1 MKRREFLQGSLGATV
16 AASLNG
22 LAAAQTGAP
31 QLPSVTAVQGDG
43 KSVTVSGAAL
53 QELREAL
60 HGRLLLPQDDGYEE
74 ARHIV
79 MRRFDRRPAFIVQA
93 TGAADV
99 ATAIDFARDRSLL
112 LAIKGGGHS
121 ECGVSA
127 TEGGMMIDLSPMRA
141 VRVDA
146 RAKRAWVAG
155 GTLAGLVDH
164 ETQSHG
170 LIVPMGDKSTVGVGG
185 LATGGGFGLV
195 SRRFGLT
202 LDAIRSVD
210 IVTARGELVHA
221 SDTESPDLFWAV
233 RGGGGNFGIVTEFE
247 FELYP
252 MRSRVVGGAI
262 EFPFAEAHQVLSAY
276 SDLMTSAPD
285 ELYVDC
291 FVNVFD
297 TMDASTVHFGICYSG
312 DARDAERVIAPI
324 QSFGRMLS
332 NTVAAQS
339 YLALQG
345 SDQRP
350 QPRSVSNTN
359 VVPREYYYRAGFAT
373 GIDKDLVEAVA
384 AGAQP
389 ARGRNTTLLFQPAG
403 GAIMRVGKT
412 ATAFSHRS
420 ITHDTILLSSWV
432 ADATADRHRH
442 YAEQFWHGVKNH
454 LRGFYNN
461 DMAGAVAPSE
471 VAVNFGENYP
481 RLLGAKR
488 TYDPDNLFRLNA
500 NIDPKVS

>member
-16 AASLNG
+16 AASLNDFAG
-22 LAAAQTGAP
+22 AQTGAP
-31 QLPSVTAVQGDG
+31 QLPSVTAVQADG

-53 QELREAL
+53 RELRDAL

-74 ARHIV
+74 ARHFII
-79 MRRFDRRPAFIVQA
+79 RRFDRRPAFIVQPA
-93 TGAADV
+93 GAADV
-99 ATAIDFARDRSLL
+99 ATTVNFARDRRLL
-112 LAIKGGGHS
+112 LAIKGGGHN

-127 TEGGMMIDLSPMRA
+127 TEGGALIDLSPMRG

-164 ETQSHG
+164 ETLSHG
-170 LIVPMGDKSTVGVGG
+170 LIVPMGDHSTVGVGG

-202 LDAIRSVD
+202 LDAIRSIDV
-210 IVTARGELVHA
+210 VTAAGELVHA
-221 SDTESPDLFWAV
+221 SETESSDLFWAV

-252 MRSRVVGGAI
+252 MQPRVVGGAI

-297 TMDASTVHFGICYSG
+297 TTDASNVHLNICYSG
-312 DARDAERVIAPI
+312 DERDAERVIAPI
-324 QSFGRMLS
+324 QSFGSVLRS
-332 NTVAAQS
+332 TVAAQS

-345 SDQRP
+345 SDRKP
-350 QPRSVSNTN
+350 QPRSASNAN
-359 VVPREYYYRAGFAT
+359 ALSRQYYYSAGFAA
-373 GIDKDLVEAVA
+373 GIDKNLVEAVA
-384 AGAQP
+384 AAEP
-389 ARGRNTTLLFQPAG
+389 SSGRSMTLLFQPGG
-403 GAIMRVGKT
+403 GAIARVNNS

-420 ITHDTILLSSWV
+420 ITHDTIILISWL

-442 YAEQFWHGVKNH
+442 YAEQYWQGVKSH
-454 LRGFYNN
+454 LRGFYTN
-461 DMAGAVAPSE
+461 DLAGAVSPSE
-471 VAVNFGENYP
+471 VAGNFGENYP
-481 RLLGAKR
+481 RLASAKR
-488 TYDPDNLFRLNA
+488 TYDPENLFRLNA
-500 NIDPKVS
+500 NIEPKVS

>member
-1 MKRREFLQGSLGATV
+1 MKRREFLRGSLGAAV

-22 LAAAQTGAP
+22 FAAAQTGAL
-31 QLPSVTAVQGDG
+31 QLPSVAAVQGDG

-53 QELREAL
+53 QELRDAL

-79 MRRFDRRPAFIVQA
+79 MRRFDRRPALIVQA

-99 ATAIDFARDRSLL
+99 GTAVDFARDSNLL

-141 VRVDA
+141 VRIDA

-170 LIVPMGDKSTVGVGG
+170 LVVPLGDKSTVGIGG

-210 IVTARGELVHA
+210 VVTARGKLVHA
-221 SDTESPDLFWAV
+221 SDSENPDLFWAV
-233 RGGGGNFGIVTEFE
+233 RGGGGNFGVVTEFE

-252 MRSRVVGGAI
+252 MQSRVVGGAI

-276 SDLMTSAPD
+276 SELTTSAPD

-291 FVNVFD
+291 FVNVVD
-297 TMDASTVHFGICYSG
+297 TLDASTVRLRICYSG
-312 DARDAERVIAPI
+312 DERDAERVLAPI
-324 QSFGRMLS
+324 LSFGTVLS

-345 SDQRP
+345 SDQKP
-350 QPRSVSNTN
+350 QPRSVSNAN
-359 VVPREYYYRAGFAT
+359 VAPREYYYRAGFAT
-373 GIDKDLVEAVA
+373 GIDQDLVEAVA
-384 AGAQP
+384 AGAEP
-389 ARGRNTTLLFQPAG
+389 SRGRNTLLLFQPAG
-403 GAIMRVGKT
+403 GAIKRVGNT

-420 ITHDTILLSSWV
+420 ITHDAIMPISWV
-432 ADATADRHRH
+432 ADATADRNRH
-442 YAEQFWHGVKNH
+442 YAEQFWRGIKNH

-461 DMAGAVAPSE
+461 DMAGAVTPGE

-481 RLLGAKR
+481 RLAGAKR
-488 TYDPDNLFRLNA
+488 TYDPNNLFRLNA
-500 NIDPKVS
+500 NIEPKVS